1 MRNIFL
7 FIGRYFTFFAFLAF
21 QVLALSFLF
30 RYNKYHRAVGLG
42 MANEMTGWM
51 NSKYAKV
58 DNYFHLKQESDRIHR
73 LNDSLMNLLKSD
85 FLNSDT
91 ATKPVEDTI
100 PYDTLGHRRRYLWRD
115 AQVVSNSVNSDRNY
129 IQINR
134 GSRQGIRDNMGVLS
148 SDLSLV
154 GIIVNTSENFSQVM
168 SLLHVK
174 NNVNAIMKRSG
185 SAGTISWDGK
195 NPLYLTMT
203 GVPKSD
209 SVAKG
214 DTVLTGIFSLSFP
227 PLKIIGTV
235 ASVSKDNS
243 SSFYVLQIKTAANF
257 QDLQHVFVVE
267 NLQNEEQEKLDKDT
281 RKKIDELKKTGK

>member
-42 MANEMTGWM
+42 AANEITGWM
-51 NSKYAKV
+51 NSKYATV
-58 DNYFHLKQESDRIHR
+58 DNYFHLNQESDRIHR
-73 LNDSLMNLLKSD
+73 LNDSLLNLLKGN

-91 ATKPVEDTI
+91 ATRFAQDSI
-100 PYDTLGHRRRYLWRD
+100 PYDTLGHRRRYLWRE
-115 AQVVSNSVNSDRNY
+115 AQVVSNSVISERNY

-134 GSRQGIRDNMGVLS
+134 GSGQGIRDNMGVLN

-154 GIIVNTSENFSQVM
+154 GIVVNTSDNFSQVM

-174 NNVNAIMKRSG
+174 NNVNAIMKKSG
-185 SAGTISWDGK
+185 NSGTISWDGK

-209 SVAKG
+209 SIARG
-214 DTVLTGIFSLSFP
+214 DTVLTGTYSLSFP
-227 PLKIIGTV
+227 PLKMIGTV
-235 ASVSKDNS
+235 ESIAKDNT
-243 SSFYVLQIKTAANF
+243 SSFYILKIKTAANF
-257 QDLQHVFVVE
+257 ENLQHVFVVE
-267 NLQNEEQEKLDKDT
+267 NLQGDEQEKLDKDT
-281 RKKIDELKKTGK
+281 RKKIDDIKKSAR